1 LILPRAGLEQAG
13 LTFVAGG
20 RLRTVGDLIHLRVG
34 VAQDMPLATYMQQ
47 VYPIW
52 LHPRVDLQDHQT
64 AQDVVAQLISA
75 VDPAWIAAAEHADPM
90 QLLAAPSTADIAT
103 QLRDRYS

>member
-1 LILPRAGLEQAG
+1 
-13 LTFVAGG
+13 
-20 RLRTVGDLIHLRVG
+20 
-34 VAQDMPLATYMQQ
+34 MPLDTYMQQ

-103 QLRDRYS
+103 QLRDRYSWLTAQGKLVQLEAATVVPSSLPLSVPSLLVV